1 MPGAYGGCK
10 FTDKLEK
17 IHAMTSRTETSQH
30 PEKRAVSRS
39 TLILAIV
46 MTVAWFALVAIAIT
60 GSANLKSAS
69 AYGIDEIEGNTRV
82 ASR

>member
-46 MTVAWFALVAIAIT
+46 MTVAWFALVSNRNHRF
-60 GSANLKSAS
+60 GKSQFS
-69 AYGIDEIEGNTRV
+69 QCLRN
-82 ASR
+82 

>member
-1 MPGAYGGCK
+1 MPAAYGGFK

-17 IHAMTSRTETSQH
+17 IYAMTSRTETSET

-69 AYGIDEIEGNTRV
+69 AYGIDEIKGNTRV

>member
-1 MPGAYGGCK
+1 MA
-10 FTDKLEK
+10 
-17 IHAMTSRTETSQH
+17 SRTETSEH
-30 PEKRAVSRS
+30 PEKRSVSRS

-46 MTVAWFALVAIAIT
+46 MTIAWFALVAIAIT

-69 AYGIDEIEGNTRV
+69 AYGIDEVQSNTRV